1 MMRRLLTSVLLSLG
15 LMMPLTTVAQQKA
28 TPELERLRADMYR
41 LYSTDS
47 LERFMD
53 VTVRLKEAALKAGDE
68 RTFYRAWANQAL
80 YTFRKKSRKEGQA
93 ILEQQREYAQQH
105 DSKFG
110 IYSAT
115 SVNISFLS
123 MLKMDDKLEE
133 AYLQCI
139 DYVHRNFP
147 GESAAP
153 DYV

>member
-1 MMRRLLTSVLLSLG
+1 MRRLLTSVLLSLG

-80 YTFRKKSRKEGQA
+80 YIFRKKNRKEGHPRTA
-93 ILEQQREYAQQH
+93 TGVCPAARQQVRHLLRHVGQHQLPEHAQ
-105 DSKFG
+105 DG
-110 IYSAT
+110 
-115 SVNISFLS
+115 
-123 MLKMDDKLEE
+123 
-133 AYLQCI
+133 
-139 DYVHRNFP
+139 R
-147 GESAAP
+147 
-153 DYV
+153 